1 MSNVSQRRLR
11 QHALAAATVVA
22 ISMGFVVPAS
32 AAGRVDL
39 SGLQSPGQ
47 RSFDRFIVKYR
58 DGSSERAS
66 AASLKSALGSAAA
79 AVPKRS
85 GKALGVGHLRR
96 LAVGADVVRSDRK
109 LDRIEAETLM
119 RQIAANPNVE
129 YVEVDRLM
137 RPAMT
142 PNDTHYATYLWGLK
156 DGVGGIR
163 ANQAWDTATGSGV
176 VVAVLDTGITTHSDL
191 SANIVAGY
199 DFISDTFVSRDG
211 NGRDS
216 DPSDPGDWN
225 TDASQCDVSDSS
237 WHGTHVAGTIAAV
250 GNNSKG
256 VIGVAYNAKV
266 MPVRVLGR
274 CGGYTSDI
282 ADAIVWA
289 SGGSVSGVPAN
300 SNPAEVINMSLGGAG
315 SCDTTTQNAINGAV
329 SRGTTV
335 VVAAGND
342 NANASGY
349 SPSSCNN
356 VINVA
361 AIGTSGNRAS
371 YSNYGSL
378 IDVAA
383 PGGDSGSDCAAYIVS
398 TGNGGTQGPG
408 AETYLCMAGTSMAS
422 PHVAGVVAL
431 MQSVAP
437 TPLTPAQ
444 VESTLKSTLRAFPA
458 TQSPAIGNGIVNAA
472 AAVAAVAGG
481 GSNTAPVANFTV
493 ATSGLTASF
502 TSTSTD
508 SDGSIV
514 SYSWNFGDGTTSTAA
529 NPSKTYSA
537 AGTYTVTLT
546 VTDDDGATNAR
557 TSSVTVSSGGGGGTT
572 LSNGVPVTGLSASTG
587 NWLHYTMTVPS
598 GASNLS
604 FSTSGGSGDADLY
617 VKFGS
622 QPTTSSYD
630 CRPYKSGNAETCSFA
645 SPSAGTYYVSL
656 RAYST
661 FSGVSLVGNYTAG
674 GGGGTQTYSNG
685 TDVSIPDNNSTGAT
699 SSIAVSG
706 RSGNAGSS
714 VPVAVNIV
722 HTYVGD
728 LVVDLIA
735 PDGSVYNLRNRS
747 GGSAD
752 NINATYTVNLTSEA
766 LNGTWKLRVRDLA
779 GADTGYIN
787 SWSITF

>member
-11 QHALAAATVVA
+11 QHALATATVVA
-22 ISMGFVVPAS
+22 ISMGFAVPAF

-39 SGLQSPGQ
+39 SGLQSAKQ
-47 RSFDRFIVKYR
+47 QSFDRFIVKYR
-58 DGSSERAS
+58 DGSSERANT
-66 AASLKSALGSAAA
+66 AALKTALGSAASA
-79 AVPKRS
+79 MPKKS
-85 GKALGVGHLRR
+85 GKALAVGHLRR
-96 LAVGADVVRSDRK
+96 LAVGADVVTADRK

-129 YVEVDRLM
+129 YIEVDRLM
-137 RPAMT
+137 HATMT

-163 ANQAWDTATGSGV
+163 ANQAWDTATGTGV
-176 VVAVLDTGITTHSDL
+176 VVAVLDTGITMHSDL
-191 SANIVAGY
+191 SANIVSGY
-199 DFISDTFVSRDG
+199 DFISDSTVAGDG

-216 DPSDPGDWN
+216 DPNDPGDYYQGDN
-225 TDASQCDVSDSS
+225 SS

-274 CGGYTSDI
+274 GGGYTSDI

-300 SNPAEVINMSLGGAG
+300 GNPAEVINMSLGGAG

-329 SRGTTV
+329 GRGTTV

-361 AIGTSGNRAS
+361 AISTSGNRAS

-383 PGGDSGSDCAAYIVS
+383 PGGDSGADCAAYIVS
-398 TGNGGTQGPG
+398 TGNDGTQGPG

-437 TPLTPAQ
+437 SPLTPAQ
-444 VESTLKSTLRAFPA
+444 IESTLKSTLRAFPA

-493 ATSGLTASF
+493 TTSGLTASF

-508 SDGSIV
+508 SDGSIA
-514 SYSWNFGDGTTSTAA
+514 SYSWSFGDGTTSTAA

-546 VTDDDGATNAR
+546 VTDNDGATNTK
-557 TSSVTVSSGGGGGTT
+557 TSSVTVSSGGGGGTV

-587 NWLHYTMTVPS
+587 NSLNYTMSVPAGS
-598 GASNLS
+598 TNLS
-604 FSTSGGSGDADLY
+604 FTTSGGTGDADMY

-622 QPTTSSYD
+622 APTDSSYD

-645 SPSAGTYYVSL
+645 APSAGTWYV
-656 RAYST
+656 RVKAYSS
-661 FSGVSLVGNYTAG
+661 FSGLSLVGSYTAGG
-674 GGGGTQTYSNG
+674 GGGGTQTYSNT
-685 TDVSIPDNNSTGAT
+685 TDVNIPDNNSTGAS

-728 LVVDLIA
+728 LVVDLLA

-752 NINATYTVNLTSEA
+752 NVNATYTVNLSSEV
-766 LNGTWKLRVRDLA
+766 LNGTWKLRVKDMA